1 MGKKK
6 ILIIDDEVDLVTL
19 VKMRLELHNYHII
32 PLYTSKRSLEIAKRE
47 KPDLILLD
55 IMMPDKDG
63 YEVCRELKSDET
75 TADIPIILF
84 TAKPE
89 QKKYLKTGTESIG
102 ADDYILKPFD
112 IENLLEKIE
121 GQLKK

>member
-1 MGKKK
+1 MEKSK
-6 ILIIDDEVDLVTL
+6 ILIIDDEVDLVNL

-32 PLYTSKRSLEIAKRE
+32 PLYTSKRSLEITKRE
-47 KPDLILLD
+47 KPALILLD

-63 YEVCRELKSDET
+63 YEVCRELKSDEAT
-75 TADIPIILF
+75 RDIPIILF

-89 QKKYLKTGTESIG
+89 QKKYLKTGAESIG

-112 IENLLEKIE
+112 TEDLLGKIE